1 MVGWGRDGGIR
12 QVKWFIVFILI
23 KRQECQCAR
32 KLMRQVRESERVRVS
47 S

>member
-23 KRQECQCAR
+23 KRQT
-32 KLMRQVRESERVRVS
+32 ESVS
-47 S
+47 VQENS